1 MQPNDFHIAVGHFE
15 WRAIAGLGIAALV
28 ALALH
33 FITFAIIRRV
43 SRKTSSDSDDVFVR
57 AVYQPS
63 RWLFVLL
70 VLMTGIQTI
79 RLGPTIEKWWTIGST
94 MTLAALVGWLAWRIV
109 GALKRIVE
117 ASADITVEDNLTA
130 RRRTTRVRILNRIA
144 QVTILFLTIAFM
156 LLAIPSVRAIGVTL
170 VASAGLAALAVG
182 AAAQPAL
189 KNLIAGIQMAF
200 TEPIRLDDVVIV
212 EGEWG
217 WIEDIRLT
225 YVIVR
230 IWDDRRLVVPVSY
243 FLEKPF
249 QNWTRESA
257 SIIGTVFWQVDY
269 TVPIERMRE
278 KLQEFVEASPR
289 WDRRVC
295 NLQVVDATE
304 QGLKMRGLMSSRNS
318 PINWD
323 LRCEIREKMIVW
335 LQQDYPTALPRFR
348 AEMVSSGL
356 AEEGLDTSRPAHGG
370 ASDLSSAPSS

>member
-249 QNWTRESA
+249 QNWTRETSHLL
-257 SIIGTVFWQVDY
+257 GTVFIYVDHGADIGALRHAW
-269 TVPIERMRE
+269 VAAVQANE
-278 KLQEFVEASPR
+278 R
-289 WDRRVC
+289 WDGRVAI
-295 NLQVVDATE
+295 LQVTDHRPDGIE
-304 QGLKMRGLMSSRNS
+304 LRGLLSARDA
-318 PINWD
+318 PVAWD
-323 LRCEIREKMIVW
+323 LRCEVREAMMDFLRVKMPEAMVKERVR
-335 LQQDYPTALPRFR
+335 LDALPDKR
-348 AEMVSSGL
+348 A
-356 AEEGLDTSRPAHGG
+356 DT
-370 ASDLSSAPSS
+370 APPVGQL